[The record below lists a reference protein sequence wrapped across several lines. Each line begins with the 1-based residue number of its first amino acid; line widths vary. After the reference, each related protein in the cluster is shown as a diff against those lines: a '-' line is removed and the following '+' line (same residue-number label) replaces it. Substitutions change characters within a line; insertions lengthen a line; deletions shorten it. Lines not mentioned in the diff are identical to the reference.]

1 MATSGELCWT
11 EMYVKL
17 ADMPE
22 FNNIA
27 VYIQGIF
34 LTYNTMMI
42 FQEHWYFWLAELK
55 IDLMLKWYKNWC
67 FYSYL
72 NGVFYF
78 VFC

>member
-1 MATSGELCWT
+1 MTTSEELRWT

-22 FNNIA
+22 FSNIA

-42 FQEHWYFWLAELK
+42 FQEHWYF
-55 IDLMLKWYKNWC
+55 D
-67 FYSYL
+67 
-72 NGVFYF
+72 
-78 VFC
+78 